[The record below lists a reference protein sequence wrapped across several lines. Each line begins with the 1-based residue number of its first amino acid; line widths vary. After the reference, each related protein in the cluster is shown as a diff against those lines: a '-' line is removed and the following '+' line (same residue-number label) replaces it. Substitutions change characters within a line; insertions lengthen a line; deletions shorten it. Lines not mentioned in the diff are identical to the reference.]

1 MTITLNIDCLLELV
15 KAALLVVRFE
25 FQIPNYILSK
35 DDVLARV
42 SITPQMT
49 KIVKIAKV
57 AKSITPETYKKQRK
71 HRFRKHGCS

>member
-35 DDVLARV
+35 DDASAR
-42 SITPQMT
+42 
-49 KIVKIAKV
+49 AKRYTLMIQQLIRLDIHDYAHALTV
-57 AKSITPETYKKQRK
+57 YPALSAYR
-71 HRFRKHGCS
+71 S